1 MRSTTFDSCFLD
13 LDLLSARFYCAL
25 FRSWIKSRGI
35 LHLVAPLVHPVP
47 SFPRWRGHTV
57 MLSRLAGIL
66 KIAARH
72 NIRSTSFMGP
82 VNEYD
87 ERWFSISFE
96 QALSGTTWISFFLS
110 LLSEPQI
117 PLFIVLNEQQTSITI
132 ISKFLAHDNDFQA
145 F

>member
-1 MRSTTFDSCFLD
+1 
-13 LDLLSARFYCAL
+13 
-25 FRSWIKSRGI
+25 
-35 LHLVAPLVHPVP
+35 
-47 SFPRWRGHTV
+47 

-96 QALSGTTWISFFLS
+96 QPLSGTIWISFFLS

-117 PLFIVLNEQQTSITI
+117 PPVIVLNEHQTSII
-132 ISKFLAHDNDFQA
+132 
-145 F
+145 